1 MWANVENY
9 TGEGSVSAFDD
20 GNVFHSRTE
29 TRCRHIVVG
38 ADVMLVL
45 AVVVLVTRMRRL
57 MEKRASASALLTHMA
72 TTPATPRQRLTATRG
87 DSRPADAHG
96 DRGGANDAQIDD
108 TRALVHC

>member
-38 ADVMLVL
+38 AVVVLVL
-45 AVVVLVTRMRRL
+45 AVNSCWIIFKTCSLNINFLPIVYILYIL
-57 MEKRASASALLTHMA
+57 YN
-72 TTPATPRQRLTATRG
+72 
-87 DSRPADAHG
+87 
-96 DRGGANDAQIDD
+96 NDII
-108 TRALVHC
+108 

>member
-38 ADVMLVL
+38 A
-45 AVVVLVTRMRRL
+45 VVVLVLAINSCWIIFNMFITKHYNFLRIVY
-57 MEKRASASALLTHMA
+57 SIYII
-72 TTPATPRQRLTATRG
+72 Q
-87 DSRPADAHG
+87 
-96 DRGGANDAQIDD
+96 
-108 TRALVHC
+108 

>member
-38 ADVMLVL
+38 AVVVLVL
-45 AVVVLVTRMRRL
+45 AVNSCWIIFNMFITKHYNFLRIVY
-57 MEKRASASALLTHMA
+57 
-72 TTPATPRQRLTATRG
+72 
-87 DSRPADAHG
+87 SRYII
-96 DRGGANDAQIDD
+96 Q
-108 TRALVHC
+108 

>member
-45 AVVVLVTRMRRL
+45 AVNSCWIIFNVFT
-57 MEKRASASALLTHMA
+57 KHQF
-72 TTPATPRQRLTATRG
+72 PAYCLFYK
-87 DSRPADAHG
+87 
-96 DRGGANDAQIDD
+96 
-108 TRALVHC
+108 L